1 MARPHLAAALL
12 VAAIALPAAGA
23 ELYGRPLRGLS
34 AVPIAELAK
43 NGAAYEGKTIRV
55 RGTAAVAGNVF
66 RLTEAGASVAVTM
79 RDGSA
84 LTPDTSGAA
93 ATAEGTFRAKGA
105 GGEPTLEATGFEL
118 AR

>member
-1 MARPHLAAALL
+1 MARPLLAAAF
-12 VAAIALPAAGA
+12 VAAALALPAAGA

-55 RGTAAVAGNVF
+55 RGTAAVAGSVF
-66 RLTEAGASVAVTM
+66 RLTEGGASVAVTM

-84 LTPDTSGAA
+84 LPPDASGAA
-93 ATAEGTFRAKGA
+93 ATAEGTFRAKGPD
-105 GGEPTLEATGFEL
+105 GGPALEATGVEL
-118 AR
+118 TR

>member
-1 MARPHLAAALL
+1 MARPLLAAVL
-12 VAAIALPAAGA
+12 VAALALPAAGA

-34 AVPIAELAK
+34 TVPISELAR

-55 RGTAAVAGNVF
+55 RGAVAVAEKAF
-66 RLTEAGASVAVTM
+66 RLTEGEASVAVTM

-84 LTPDTSGAA
+84 LPPDASGAS

-105 GGEPTLEATGFEL
+105 GGGPTLEATGVEL
-118 AR
+118 SR